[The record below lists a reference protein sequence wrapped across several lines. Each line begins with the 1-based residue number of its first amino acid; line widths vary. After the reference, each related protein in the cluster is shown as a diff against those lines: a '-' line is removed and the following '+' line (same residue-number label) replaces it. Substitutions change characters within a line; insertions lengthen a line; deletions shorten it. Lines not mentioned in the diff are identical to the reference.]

1 MSVSRGLRR
10 LLQLRELEEE
20 QSRLV
25 LEAAQSEFH
34 RLEHALEATGERSRR
49 GRQLVRQSVHTGEL
63 PDRIAGLEEGRTAVR
78 QAVAIEAAIVKS
90 RQSADT
96 LRVHY
101 QAARV
106 DRRQVETL
114 VREAEAADALAA
126 DRRSQQSLDDR
137 YGSRIQIALT
147 AAGRSRKDEEA
158 MDAEEKS
165 PERKNLEGKSN
176 LS

>member
-1 MSVSRGLRR
+1 VTVSRGLRR

-20 QSRLV
+20 QSRV
-25 LEAAQSEFH
+25 ALESALSEFH
-34 RLEHALEATGERSRR
+34 RLERAIEATTERSRR
-49 GRQLVRQSVHTGEL
+49 GRQLVQQSVHTGEL

-78 QAVAIEAAIVKS
+78 QALVLEAAIIES

-101 QAARV
+101 QAARI

-114 VREAEAADALAA
+114 VREAEAAEALDA

-137 YGSRIQIALT
+137 YGSRVQIALT
-147 AAGRSRKDEEA
+147 AAVRSRKDLEA
-158 MDAEEKS
+158 KDVEEKS

-176 LS
+176 GS

>member
-1 MSVSRGLRR
+1 VTVSRGLRR

-20 QSRLV
+20 QSRV
-25 LEAAQSEFH
+25 ALESALSEFH
-34 RLEHALEATGERSRR
+34 RLERALEATTERSRR
-49 GRQLVRQSVHTGEL
+49 GRQLVQQSVHTGEL

-78 QAVAIEAAIVKS
+78 QALVLEVAIIES

-96 LRVHY
+96 LRVHH
-101 QAARV
+101 QAARI

-114 VREAEAADALAA
+114 VREAEAAEALDA

-137 YGSRIQIALT
+137 YGSRVQIALT
-147 AAGRSRKDEEA
+147 AAVRSRKDLEA
-158 MDAEEKS
+158 KDVEEKS

-176 LS
+176 GS